1 MENIYLDNAAT
12 TPISLEVIE
21 VMQQSMLTISG
32 NPSSIHSFG
41 RNAKAKLEMA
51 RKKIAGIVN
60 AASSEI
66 FFTSGG
72 TEADNIALKTAVYDL
87 DVERII
93 TSKIEHHAVLHT
105 VNFLSEKSKIQVDY
119 VKLENDGSVDLIHLD
134 ELLSKDVKTLVSLMH
149 VNNETGTLL
158 AIKEV
163 AAICKSNDALLH
175 SDTVQSL
182 GFYKIDVKAL
192 DIDFITCSAHKFHG
206 PKGVGFLY
214 VKQGLGIK
222 PLIHGGT
229 QERGI
234 RAGTEN
240 IHSIIGL
247 EKALSDSNL
256 NRAAKYEYVASLKGK
271 FIELLNTSNLEFS
284 INGSIENA
292 SPAILNISL
301 LMKKDRSMILFNM
314 DLAGIAISGGSA
326 CTSGSNQGSHV
337 LKELNVAMD
346 QPAIRFSF
354 SKMNTVDELERAV
367 AVLERLVLIQV

>member
-337 LKELNVAMD
+337 LKELNVTMD

>member
-256 NRAAKYEYVASLKGK
+256 NRAAK
-271 FIELLNTSNLEFS
+271 
-284 INGSIENA
+284 
-292 SPAILNISL
+292 
-301 LMKKDRSMILFNM
+301 DRKS
-314 DLAGIAISGGSA
+314 
-326 CTSGSNQGSHV
+326 V
-337 LKELNVAMD
+337 V
-346 QPAIRFSF
+346 
-354 SKMNTVDELERAV
+354 
-367 AVLERLVLIQV
+367 